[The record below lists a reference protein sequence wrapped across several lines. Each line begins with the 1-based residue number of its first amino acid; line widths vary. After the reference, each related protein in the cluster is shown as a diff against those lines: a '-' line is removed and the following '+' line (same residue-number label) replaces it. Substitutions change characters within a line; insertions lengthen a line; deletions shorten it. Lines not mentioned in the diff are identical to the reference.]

1 MSRNDSPTLPAMPA
15 EIDGPAPGRWLL
27 RDQMLRSPTFA
38 QALTKSSCFGAWQEW
53 LRPCQIGRKPFAPA
67 DSVPSQ
73 AGSDMYGTN
82 VEQIFPHVEGSQELQ
97 SIAHAFRDRRRDVL
111 NAVK

>member
-1 MSRNDSPTLPAMPA
+1 MPA

-53 LRPCQIGRKPFAPA
+53 LRPCQIGRKPLAPA

-73 AGSDMYGTN
+73 AGIDMYGTN
-82 VEQIFPHVEGSQELQ
+82 VEQFSRMLRAAKSCKLSLMPSAIVTGTC
-97 SIAHAFRDRRRDVL
+97 
-111 NAVK
+111 